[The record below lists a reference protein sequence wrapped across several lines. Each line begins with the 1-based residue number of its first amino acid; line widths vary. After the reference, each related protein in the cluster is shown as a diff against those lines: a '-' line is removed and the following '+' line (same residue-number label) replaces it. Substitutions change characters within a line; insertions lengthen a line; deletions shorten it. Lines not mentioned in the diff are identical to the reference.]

1 MQEAIHDVAV
11 IGLGAMGAATLFS
24 SRNVASASSES
35 SSSSRGTIAARRT
48 EESRAIRLGYSE
60 SPQYVPLLRRAYA
73 YWRELERLTGE
84 TLLMTSGIL
93 EMGLPGSRLV
103 AGTLKASE
111 QYGLDYEVLSPRE
124 VQRRY
129 PAIELPQDYSSVW
142 QPDAGI
148 LRSDAINALHVRHA
162 TARGAQV
169 VTNARV
175 MAIEPRTGVVRLVLD
190 DGRAIEAGS
199 VVVCAGPWA
208 SDLVPSLKP
217 TLTLTRAVSCW
228 YRPKRPELFKSGALP
243 VFMIDDGRDFFYG
256 FPDFGDIGLKCGSHY
271 GTGQIQHAD
280 LARQDASASDEN
292 HTRDYLE
299 RYMPEGAG
307 TLLGM
312 KTCLYTM
319 TPDTD
324 FIIDTSPEDDRIVVV
339 SPCSGHGFKFAG
351 VVGEIATDLAT
362 GGDTEQD
369 ITRFRIDR
377 FPA

>member
-1 MQEAIHDVAV
+1 MQWAPRRFSARGRGQRV
-11 IGLGAMGAATLFS
+11 IGIEQFQPGHDRGS
-24 SRNVASASSES
+24 SH
-35 SSSSRGTIAARRT
+35 G
-48 EESRAIRLGYSE
+48 ESRAIRLGYSE

-103 AGTLKASE
+103 AGTLKTSE
-111 QYGLDYEVLSPRE
+111 QYGLDYEVLSRAKFSAAIPPLNCRKTIPRSGSRMPGSCGPMPSMRCMPAMRPPGSASRDE
-124 VQRRY
+124 CARDNHRAPDRR
-129 PAIELPQDYSSVW
+129 
-142 QPDAGI
+142 
-148 LRSDAINALHVRHA
+148 RA
-162 TARGAQV
+162 TG
-169 VTNARV
+169 
-175 MAIEPRTGVVRLVLD
+175 LD

-228 YRPKRPELFKSGALP
+228 YRPKRPELFKSSALP

-292 HTRDYLE
+292 HTRDYL
-299 RYMPEGAG
+299 
-307 TLLGM
+307 
-312 KTCLYTM
+312 
-319 TPDTD
+319 
-324 FIIDTSPEDDRIVVV
+324 
-339 SPCSGHGFKFAG
+339 
-351 VVGEIATDLAT
+351 
-362 GGDTEQD
+362 
-369 ITRFRIDR
+369 
-377 FPA
+377 